1 MHFVGLLILDRV
13 RLDVL
18 ILHIDSSQEKAAI
31 VFSVFSFSD
40 FVGIVLIDKCNGACL
55 VCAVSLMLAQRLL
68 SSAVLIFV
76 STRSCAS
83 PICVVVRRL

>member
-1 MHFVGLLILDRV
+1 MRLVRLLIFDRV
-13 RLDVL
+13 WLNVL

-55 VCAVSLMLAQRLL
+55 VCAVSLMLAQWLL

-76 STRSCAS
+76 STCSRAS